1 MTRSTPSISSLG
13 KMLPQSTTTMSSSY
27 SKTVMFLPISSTPP
41 RLTIRRRLAGC
52 AAFVL
57 GVIPSLSFKRFRS
70 FSFTYFHHGS
80 KKAIFAENC
89 CWTRQACVSPNPI
102 SIISMPGKNAFY
114 PLRLCSRKL
123 PAQDCPARVR
133 FRSISPSFANAPIPS
148 PQDGHCKPST
158 GDFLF
163 FIPQFRLPSI
173 IIPEWRRL
181 IAVCFATHRPLVHI
195 V

>member
-1 MTRSTPSISSLG
+1 MTRSTPSMSSLG

-102 SIISMPGKNAFY
+102 SIISMPGKTHFIRCAFAAENC
-114 PLRLCSRKL
+114 PRRTAL
-123 PAQDCPARVR
+123 PVSA
-133 FRSISPSFANAPIPS
+133 FAAFPR
-148 PQDGHCKPST
+148 
-158 GDFLF
+158 
-163 FIPQFRLPSI
+163 RLPNAADSI
-173 IIPEWRRL
+173 TAGRALQALHRRL
-181 IAVCFATHRPLVHI
+181 PFLHSTIPTSPASSFRNGGV
-195 V
+195 

>member
-1 MTRSTPSISSLG
+1 MTRSTPSMSSLG

-114 PLRLCSRKL
+114 PLRLAAENCPRRTAL
-123 PAQDCPARVR
+123 PVSA
-133 FRSISPSFANAPIPS
+133 FAAFPR
-148 PQDGHCKPST
+148 
-158 GDFLF
+158 
-163 FIPQFRLPSI
+163 RLPNAADSI
-173 IIPEWRRL
+173 TAGRALQALHRRL
-181 IAVCFATHRPLVHI
+181 PFLHSTIPTSPASSFRNGGV
-195 V
+195 

>member
-1 MTRSTPSISSLG
+1 MIRRPPRSTLFPY
-13 KMLPQSTTTMSSSY
+13 TTLFRSD
-27 SKTVMFLPISSTPP
+27 
-41 RLTIRRRLAGC
+41 GC

-114 PLRLCSRKL
+114 PLRLCSRKM
-123 PAQDCPARVR
+123 PAQDCPAA
-133 FRSISPSFANAPIPS
+133 SAFAAFPR
-148 PQDGHCKPST
+148 
-158 GDFLF
+158 
-163 FIPQFRLPSI
+163 RLPNAADSI
-173 IIPEWRRL
+173 TAGRALQALHRRL
-181 IAVCFATHRPLVHI
+181 PFLHSTIPTSPASSFRNGDRRAHV
-195 V
+195 